1 MLKETYPAFA
11 KEKIKKIIED
21 RTQDIK
27 LQAKRIGKR
36 PEDKWR
42 DYLSEEVLKSVI
54 DKDINAAKDSNL
66 HSFSAEI
73 SNKLLHILKEI
84 YSDKSI
90 YTSGH
95 FYYPP
100 TGYMGWHTNYQM
112 PEERV
117 YVTYASEKGESFFRY
132 LEGDKVITDYDDK
145 GLTVRRFSV
154 SSERPYFWH
163 CAGSNCDRFSF
174 GYRLKPIES

>member
-1 MLKETYPAFA
+1 MLREKYSTSV
-11 KEKIKKIIED
+11 KHKIEKIIKSY
-21 RTQDIK
+21 TQEIK

-36 PEDKWR
+36 PESQWKE
-42 DYLSEEVLKSVI
+42 YISEEALKSVI
-54 DKDINAAKDSNL
+54 DQDIDIAEKKNL
-66 HSFSAEI
+66 HRFSAEL
-73 SNKLLHILKEI
+73 SGKLLHFLKEI

-90 YTSGH
+90 YISGH

-100 TGYMGWHTNYQM
+100 TGFMGWHTNYKM

-132 LEGDKVITDYDDK
+132 LEEGKVITDYDDQ
-145 GLTVRRFSV
+145 GLTVRRFAV
-154 SSERPYFWH
+154 SNERPYFWH

-174 GYRLKPIES
+174 GYRLKPLES